1 MRIIPYHM
9 RWGLQLWW
17 TRRRVYHIEP
27 RFRLLRWL
35 SLAVLAAIALPT
47 LLSVAAVFAVRYI
60 DPPVSS
66 VMLHRWKESAHA
78 DAALRYRWVDLEEI
92 SPWVA
97 IAVVAA
103 EDQKFPEHAGF
114 DTESI
119 IDALRDH
126 ARGRRT
132 RGASTISQQV
142 AKNVF
147 LWPEKSLLR
156 KGLEAWLTVCIELL
170 WPKERILEV
179 YLNVAEFGRGVFGVA
194 AASEIFFHT
203 APSGLRPR
211 QAALLA
217 AVLPNPS
224 QLRADR
230 PSPYVLARRDWILGQ
245 MRMLGGPA
253 YLDL

>member
-1 MRIIPYHM
+1 MSWLPYRL
-9 RWGLQLWW
+9 RWGLQMWW

-27 RFRLLRWL
+27 RYRLLRWL
-35 SLAVLAAIALPT
+35 SLAVLAAVLLP
-47 LLSVAAVFAVRYI
+47 LVVSVLGVVAIRFI

-66 VMLHRWKESAHA
+66 LMLHKWRESPHA
-78 DAALRYRWVDLEEI
+78 DAALRYRWVDFEEI

-103 EDQKFPEHAGF
+103 EDQKFPAHAGF

-119 IDALRDH
+119 VDALRDH

-147 LWPEKSLLR
+147 LWPEKSLVR
-156 KGLEAWLTVCIELL
+156 KGLEAWLTVCIETL

-194 AASEIFFHT
+194 AASEIFFDT
-203 APSGLRPR
+203 EPGALRPR

-217 AVLPNPS
+217 AVLPNPAK
-224 QLRADR
+224 LRADR
-230 PSPYVLARRDWILGQ
+230 PSPYVLARRDWILDQ
-245 MRMLGGPA
+245 ARMLGGPA